1 MSTFHG
7 ITVYATNIFK
17 YYSSNEF
24 CNVSSHLLTT
34 FYYQRMQK
42 VECLLMTDK
51 MIAVMVII
59 ILHIS
64 ITANNE
70 CITELLLQP
79 DHVNVIP
86 S

>member
-1 MSTFHG
+1 M
-7 ITVYATNIFK
+7 
-17 YYSSNEF
+17 
-24 CNVSSHLLTT
+24 TT

-79 DHVNVIP
+79 DNVNVIP